1 MLRFSQR
8 FFWGLSNHRLLGWL
22 MSVESLWK
30 SFGKWCFVDG
40 PEQKITCLIDF
51 HDFPARLNVAIL
63 GLPYVRFVQ
72 CDTSTTRYRLVT
84 TVQKRGLFCSHDWHV
99 GAIKVPDPGLLC
111 LLLND
116 VIGVSR
122 CVALQVGELYL
133 SSNWDM
139 TPWCTIDTWAYQS
152 LADGGFGWN
161 RFCGRLP
168 HGLITLARKV
178 GMNSRPM
185 FSGYKLPAVQRIN
198 QD

>member
-1 MLRFSQR
+1 MVNTHKISWYIHDKRLQILTMINSLQIVELPSIARWYHCWYHWYPIYIHLHQNHSKPQFLQGKNLRNHLGLGIERLQHLFPSMDLLESMLRFSQR
-8 FFWGLSNHRLLGWL
+8 FFGGLSNHRLLGWL

-111 LLLND
+111 
-116 VIGVSR
+116 
-122 CVALQVGELYL
+122 
-133 SSNWDM
+133 
-139 TPWCTIDTWAYQS
+139 
-152 LADGGFGWN
+152 
-161 RFCGRLP
+161 
-168 HGLITLARKV
+168 
-178 GMNSRPM
+178 
-185 FSGYKLPAVQRIN
+185 
-198 QD
+198 